1 MFTKIYNR
9 IADTAGVKHSML
21 SSLFGNVFFFS
32 KCRKKKDE
40 DPEYEDYTDSLL
52 CRFVVDGFG
61 KKIGESVAVDD
72 DVLIIKAG
80 KKYLGVPLKHVEEK
94 DKFLLVKGLIE
105 KENAELL
112 GERWKEET
120 FKQIKYDE

>member
-9 IADTAGVKHSML
+9 IADTAGVRYSML
-21 SSLFGNVFFFS
+21 SALFGNVFFFS
-32 KCRKKKDE
+32 KGRKKKDE
-40 DPEYEDYTDSLL
+40 EPEDEEYTDSLL

-72 DVLIIKAG
+72 DVLIIKSG
-80 KKYLGVPLKHVEEK
+80 KKYLGIPLKHVEEK
-94 DKFLLVKGLIE
+94 NKFLLVKGLVE
-105 KENAELL
+105 KEKAELM
-112 GERWKEET
+112 GEKWKEES